1 MIRFVTS
8 EQGELLLDHRHKVP
22 GRGAYLHPR
31 RACAEAAVKRRSF
44 SSAFGR
50 PVQAPDAETLLAQ
63 MRESLTRRLLER
75 LGLARRAGAVETGIE
90 PTRRAIKLDRALLVV
105 IASDASDGTR
115 QQIRSACERKSVP
128 SAELLSGAEVGAAL
142 GEDFISAA
150 AVTAEPFAGELR
162 AWSYALENTGT
173 DWGGNV

>member
-8 EQGELLLDHRHKVP
+8 EQGELLLDHRHRVP

-31 RACAEAAVKRRSF
+31 RACAELAVKRRAF
-44 SSAFGR
+44 QSAFGR
-50 PVQAPDAETLLAQ
+50 PVKAPEAETLLAQ
-63 MRESLTRRLLER
+63 MRDSLGRRFHER
-75 LGLARRAGAVETGIE
+75 IGLARRAGAVEVGIE
-90 PTRRAIKLDRALLVV
+90 PTRRALKLDRALLVV
-105 IASDASDGTR
+105 IASDASEGTR
-115 QQIRSACERKSVP
+115 QQIRSACERKSVAT
-128 SAELLSGAEVGAAL
+128 AELLAGAVLGAAL